1 MPTFAIDGDY
11 LCVPSFGFSLIRFY
25 DDAASTAI
33 LTLHTGS
40 PAAPA

>member
-1 MPTFAIDGDY
+1 MPTFGIDGDY
-11 LCVPSFGFSLIRFY
+11 LCVPSFFFSLIRFY

-33 LTLHTGS
+33 LNVHIGS